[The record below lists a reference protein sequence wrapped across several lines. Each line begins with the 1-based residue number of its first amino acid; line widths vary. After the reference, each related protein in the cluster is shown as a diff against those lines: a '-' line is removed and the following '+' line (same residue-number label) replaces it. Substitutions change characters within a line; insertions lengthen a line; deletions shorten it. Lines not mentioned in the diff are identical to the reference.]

1 MDLLTAP
8 WAAKDRGKQWEPS
21 WGFQDEHITHHLIIS
36 LLCIYSSIE
45 PKLQSCQSKPQKW
58 GRLTGKKPNKAKQPM
73 FQGRGLSVQLDFL
86 AVQRVGAVTH
96 GAVTH
101 SVENLSTLH
110 NDVKRIQSFSYV
122 LVSAIQLEFLLLELM
137 INTLRVMWWNQHPL

>member
-1 MDLLTAP
+1 MGKA
-8 WAAKDRGKQWEPS
+8 DRK
-21 WGFQDEHITHHLIIS
+21 
-36 LLCIYSSIE
+36 
-45 PKLQSCQSKPQKW
+45 
-58 GRLTGKKPNKAKQPM
+58 KAKQSKAAHVS
-73 FQGRGLSVQLDFL
+73 RTGLSVQLDFL

-122 LVSAIQLEFLLLELM
+122 LVSAILLEFLLLELM
-137 INTLRVMWWNQHPL
+137 INTLRVMW